1 VDAAEL
7 QAVLNAEPAFLDG
20 LARDVSAIG
29 GAHVLEEDAVAGVF
43 DAGVALGDG
52 AVVDDDVVESGASD
66 IGEAGADGEG
76 LDFGAEGDAEIGIGG
91 SKANRFGGAIAAIG
105 GFLVAGTG
113 GLAEN
118 LHVGDVDGFALGFF
132 AHDEF
137 SLGIAQV
144 DKGDGGFE
152 SGAEPELRINDFA
165 VEEVDA
171 CRRRD
176 VGDVDF
182 TGFAAQTESLNLF
195 SDTKKISEF
204 DRVPAQIG
212 KHA

>member
-1 VDAAEL
+1 MLSPMMTVVVL
-7 QAVLNAEPAFLDG
+7 AVLWL
-20 LARDVSAIG
+20 I
-29 GAHVLEEDAVAGVF
+29 
-43 DAGVALGDG
+43 
-52 AVVDDDVVESGASD
+52 VV
-66 IGEAGADGEG
+66 IPM
-76 LDFGAEGDAEIGIGG
+76 
-91 SKANRFGGAIAAIG
+91 
-105 GFLVAGTG
+105 LV
-113 GLAEN
+113 
-118 LHVGDVDGFALGFF
+118 
-132 AHDEF
+132 
-137 SLGIAQV
+137 
-144 DKGDGGFE
+144 K
-152 SGAEPELRINDFA
+152 RNDFA